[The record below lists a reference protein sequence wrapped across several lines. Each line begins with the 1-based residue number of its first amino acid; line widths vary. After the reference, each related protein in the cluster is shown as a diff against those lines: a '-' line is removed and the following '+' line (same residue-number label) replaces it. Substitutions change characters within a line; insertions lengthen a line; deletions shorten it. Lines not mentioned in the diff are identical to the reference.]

1 MLEIFPYRLPILLIV
16 SVGYIWIPVYIWMFW
31 KIYDMALKRGKNPYL
46 WIAIAIVIT
55 PVLVM
60 WILYIFWEQQH
71 TDD

>member
-1 MLEIFPYRLPILLIV
+1 MLEIFPYSLPILLIA
-16 SVGYIWIPVYIWMFW
+16 SVGYIWMFW

-60 WILYIFWEQQH
+60 QILYIFWEQQH